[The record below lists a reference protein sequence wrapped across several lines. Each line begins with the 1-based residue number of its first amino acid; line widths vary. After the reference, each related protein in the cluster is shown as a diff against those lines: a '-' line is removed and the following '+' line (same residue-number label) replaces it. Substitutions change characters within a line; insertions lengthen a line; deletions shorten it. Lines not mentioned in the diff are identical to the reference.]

1 MFDRENYIEDESP
14 VKKILL
20 KLFKKIEPI
29 IILDVG
35 ACEGE
40 ESIRYKKIFSDA
52 SIFLFEPLPKNQDLI
67 FQNIKKYNLDNLKLV
82 PLALSDKDGF
92 TEFYISSGH
101 PEEMQKNLDWDF
113 GNKSSSLLE
122 PQIDN
127 LPKWLKFNS
136 VINVETSTLNSF
148 LQKEKIKSV
157 DFVHMDVQG
166 AELKVLKGAKD
177 KISSIKSIWLEVS
190 DIELYK
196 NQPLTNQIEKFMSE
210 NNFHLIK
217 SDFLG
222 QFGDQFY
229 LNKKYFY
236 TFSLFWGKI
245 QFYFK
250 KSNRD

>member
-1 MFDRENYIEDESP
+1 MFDRKEYIEEESP
-14 VKKILL
+14 VKNVLL
-20 KLFKKIEPI
+20 KLFKKNEPI
-29 IILDVG
+29 IIFDVG

-40 ESIRYKKIFSDA
+40 ESIRYKKMFSEA
-52 SIFLFEPLPKNQDLI
+52 SIFLFEPLPKNQELI
-67 FQNIKKYNLDNLKLV
+67 FQNIKKYNLDNVKLV
-82 PLALSDKDGF
+82 PLALSNKDGF
-92 TEFYISSGH
+92 TDFYISSGQ
-101 PEEMQKNLDWDF
+101 PEELQKNFDWDF

-122 PQIDN
+122 PQIEH
-127 LPKWLKFNS
+127 LPKWLKFSN
-136 VINVETSTLNSF
+136 VINVETVTLNSF
-148 LQKEKIKSV
+148 LEKENIKNV

-166 AELKVLKGAKD
+166 AELKVLMGARE

-196 NQPLTNQIEKFMSE
+196 NQPLRNEIELFMIE
-210 NNFHLIK
+210 NNFYLIK
-217 SDFLG
+217 SEFSG

-229 LNKKYFY
+229 LNKKYYY